1 MEQWKGKVAVVTGAS
16 SGIGFS
22 IAKELAR
29 LGLIVVGMAR
39 RIDRL
44 NELKKEIVD
53 EKADSVFHAVKID
66 LTKEE
71 EIKEAFDY
79 VIKTLGGVDILVNNA
94 GVAKQATVLE
104 GDLNDLKQ
112 VIDLNLVALVSCT
125 KKAYKSMVDRDAPG
139 YVINVASVAAH
150 SVPTLPGF
158 PPTFNVYPSSKYAV
172 KALNTVLRH
181 ELNHLKQNKIR
192 VSNISP
198 GLVVSEMTEKLQLLK
213 LPSLEGQDIADT
225 VVYLLGTN
233 PRVQVEDVIIRP
245 TGECF

>member
-29 LGLIVVGMAR
+29 HGLIVVGMAR

-53 EKADSVFHAVKID
+53 EKADSVFHAVKVD